1 MSATLLARFLVPA
14 ALSFGVGP
22 EPVEASPE
30 PPAEASAPSSGEQ
43 TPDAAPAARRSG
55 PSATHVVLPCGL
67 RVIAA
72 RDDSLPVAAVVL
84 AVETGTE
91 NDPAD
96 RPGLIHALAFH
107 LQQGNREM
115 APGQAFA
122 TAHDTGGLS
131 TMAVGHAQVRYETL
145 VPISQLDR
153 VLWNESQRLR
163 APTVNETLWLKTL
176 NYARSDRRPKYP
188 VPTDVM
194 AAAWQSEGLAHNGHT
209 VPKALTRMKPEEI
222 SSALAKTFEYRRS
235 TLVIVAPRDPAK
247 VIEQV
252 SGLFSDLADAP
263 RDARPSTV
271 PAANESGPRTAPAA
285 RQRGDTLIWPVR
297 AAPGAKAWAE
307 VVCAT
312 LNRQRRVA
320 DDGAKSRLR
329 CTFVD
334 DARRPVL
341 AVRIAGAEPAVLA
354 GSRLK
359 RILGGEDDRIL
370 SAQRDRFARRLRHEF
385 HQPLPLARR
394 LALGDASES
403 TPRVTEVPI
412 DTLTGLSALDDLR
425 GAERY
430 VESLF
435 DPAFATLLVP
445 DPNADEKKPK
455 DEPKSKPDDKPD
467 DKPDE
472 KTDKPEEASRP

>member
-1 MSATLLARFLVPA
+1 MSATLLARFLLPA

-22 EPVEASPE
+22 EPVDARPEEQASPA
-30 PPAEASAPSSGEQ
+30 PDGAAASETKKENQRA
-43 TPDAAPAARRSG
+43 G
-55 PSATHVVLPCGL
+55 PNATHVVLPCGL

-91 NDPAD
+91 NDPKD
-96 RPGLIHALAFH
+96 SPGLIHALAFH

-115 APGQAFA
+115 APGQTFA
-122 TAHDTGGLS
+122 TAHDTGGFS
-131 TMAVGHAQVRYETL
+131 TMAIGHAQVRYETL
-145 VPISQLDR
+145 VPVSQLDR

-194 AAAWQSEGLAHNGHT
+194 AAAWQREGLAHNGHK
-209 VPKALTRMKPEEI
+209 VPKALTRMTPEEI
-222 SSALAKTFEYRRS
+222 SNALAKTFEYRRS
-235 TLVIVAPRDPAK
+235 TLVVVAPRDPAEI
-247 VIEQV
+247 IERV
-252 SGLFSDLADAP
+252 AALFEDLPDAP

-312 LNRQRRVA
+312 LNRQRRGP

-359 RILGGEDDRIL
+359 RILDGDDDRIL
-370 SAQRDRFARRLRHEF
+370 SAQRDRFARRLRHQF

-403 TPRVTEVPI
+403 TPKLTQVGL
-412 DTLTGLSALDDLR
+412 DTLTGLAALDDLR
-425 GAERY
+425 GAPRY

-445 DPNADEKKPK
+445 GPDPDDEKPEKK
-455 DEPKSKPDDKPD
+455 SDKKSDKKSKETS
-467 DKPDE
+467 DE
-472 KTDKPEEASRP
+472 KPEEASRP